1 MRFPYSP
8 AEFAKVR
15 AVQFGVLSPDEIVIF
30 LHRFPLSSKLLAA
43 RFPFSFF
50 LFLFLFS
57 SLSPG
62 CLDFVYVREIDQSE
76 TMKRGKPKRGGLADP
91 RLGAMDK
98 TQKCD
103 TCMGSMAECPGHFGH
118 LELAKPMFHTGFM
131 RTVLTVL
138 RCVCFSCS
146 RILSDEVLPTLNF
159 FQGFNYDVWNVG
171 VRVCLDLEI

>member
-30 LHRFPLSSKLLAA
+30 LHPNCSLQDSHFLFSS
-43 RFPFSFF
+43 SFF
-50 LFLFLFS
+50 FS

-62 CLDFVYVREIDQSE
+62 FLDFVYVREIDQSE

-91 RLGAMDK
+91 RLGTMDK

-171 VRVCLDLEI
+171 VRVCLDLEIWWK